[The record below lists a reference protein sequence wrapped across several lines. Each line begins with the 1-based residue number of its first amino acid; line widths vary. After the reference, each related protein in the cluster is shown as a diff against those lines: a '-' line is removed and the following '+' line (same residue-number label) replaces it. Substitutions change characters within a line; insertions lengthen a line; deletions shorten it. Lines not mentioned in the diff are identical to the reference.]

1 MTPQAIET
9 LLTSDNFS
17 DQIRGLN
24 HLRNLDPALAFPL
37 LKPLIS
43 DPNPRIRYAA
53 VSQLDPIGAVNLAES
68 LELLR
73 ERLFNDSEIDVQS
86 VAADVIGGLKL
97 TEAYPDLEQAYNNTQ
112 DWLLQ
117 MSIVATL
124 GEMGDPRG
132 AELLKTALSSPQSL
146 IRTAAIGALGDL
158 GDPSIVPLLLPLV
171 EDEDWQVRYRL
182 ALTLGQL
189 PTPEGLAALE
199 RLSQDEAEQV
209 AATAQEA
216 LAALV

>member
-1 MTPQAIET
+1 
-9 LLTSDNFS
+9 
-17 DQIRGLN
+17 
-24 HLRNLDPALAFPL
+24 
-37 LKPLIS
+37 LKPLLN

-53 VSQLDPIGAVNLAES
+53 VSQLDPIGAVNPQES

-86 VAADVIGGLKL
+86 AAADAIGGLKL

-132 AELLKTALSSPQSL
+132 MALLTRALSSPQSL
-146 IRTAAIGALGDL
+146 IRSAAIGALGDL
-158 GDPSIVPLLLPLV
+158 GDASIVPLLLPLV

-189 PTPEGLAALE
+189 PTPEGLTALSV
-199 RLSQDEAEQV
+199 LSRDDAEQV
-209 AATAQEA
+209 ANTAEEMMA
-216 LAALV
+216 VHF

>member
-1 MTPQAIET
+1 MTPQDIET

-17 DQIRGLN
+17 NQIRGLN

-37 LKPLIS
+37 LKPLLN

-53 VSQLDPIGAVNLAES
+53 VSQLDPIGAVNPQES

-97 TEAYPDLEQAYNNTQ
+97 TEAYPDLEQTYNNTQ

-124 GEMGDPRG
+124 GEMGDPRSV
-132 AELLKTALSSPQSL
+132 ELLKTALSSPQSL
-146 IRTAAIGALGDL
+146 IRAAAIGALGDL
-158 GDPSIVPLLLPLV
+158 GDAGIMSILLPLA

-209 AATAQEA
+209 AATAREA
-216 LAALV
+216 LAARV